1 MTSTGAVQ
9 VDLGDRSYPI
19 EFRPIKE
26 IGATLAGLHKP
37 GKCVVVT
44 NDVVGPLYGQI
55 VQDSLRSAGWAPE
68 YIELEDGEAK
78 KTTDTYIGLVN
89 RLLELQVDRKTPVVA
104 VGGGVTTD
112 IAGFAAATTMRGL
125 PFANVPT
132 TLLAQV
138 DASVGGK
145 TGVNTSHG
153 KNLLGAFWQ
162 PFLVHVAVDALDT
175 LSDPEYRCGLGEVV
189 KHAVLEEKQDPS
201 DPSKWVPST
210 EFFEWLEANAEAIV
224 ARDQEALKH
233 TVRRCCE
240 IKAAVVSQDERESGK
255 RALLNLG
262 HTVGHA
268 VEAVVGYG
276 GLRHGE
282 AVAMGTV
289 AETHLAV
296 LRGCCDASVP
306 ERIASLLRKLQLP
319 TGLEGLK
326 TDDLVKASFMDKKRE
341 QAHITVT
348 MPHSI
353 GDVRLVKI
361 TPEELIPAFESL
373 TTNAGSADAAREEDA
388 SSKGGAGNGGA
399 SNGEANGA
407 APPSPPSANSF
418 ASGAHQNSEN
428 FMTGRPTTR
437 VHQPPGGASSIIFG

>member
-1 MTSTGAVQ
+1 M
-9 VDLGDRSYPI
+9 
-19 EFRPIKE
+19 
-26 IGATLAGLHKP
+26 
-37 GKCVVVT
+37 T
-44 NDVVGPLYGQI
+44 NDVVGPIYGEK
-55 VQDSLRSAGWAPE
+55 VKASLTAAGFKPA

-78 KTTDTYIGLVN
+78 KTPETYVALVN
-89 RLLELQVDRKTPVVA
+89 KLLELQVDRKTPIVA

-112 IAGFAAATTMRGL
+112 IAGFAAATVMRGV

-145 TGVNTSHG
+145 TGVNTTHG

-162 PFLVHVAVDALDT
+162 PFLVHVAVDTLET
-175 LSDPEYRCGLGEVV
+175 LSDPEFRCGLGEVV
-189 KHAVLEEKQDPS
+189 KHAVLEEVQDAS
-201 DPSKWVPST
+201 GKWVPST
-210 EFFEWLEANAEAIV
+210 AFFEWLEANSEKLV
-224 ARDQEALKH
+224 ARDTDALNY

-296 LRGCCDASVP
+296 LRGYCDKALP
-306 ERIASLLRKLQLP
+306 ERISALLRKLHLP
-319 TGLEGLK
+319 TGLEGLNV
-326 TDDLVKASFMDKKRE
+326 DDLVKASLMDKKRE
-341 QAHITVT
+341 QSHISVT
-348 MPHSI
+348 MPYAI
-353 GDVRLVKI
+353 GDVRLEKI
-361 TPEELIPAFESL
+361 LPEELIPAFESL
-373 TTNAGSADAAREEDA
+373 TTSVAVPQANGD
-388 SSKGGAGNGGA
+388 GGA
-399 SNGEANGA
+399 SGA
-407 APPSPPSANSF
+407 AASSPLPVAEAPPSANSF
-418 ASGAHQNSEN
+418 ANAAHQNSQN

-437 VHQPPGGASSIIFG
+437 VKQPPGGASSIIFG